1 MEEIQDNGVLEILR
15 LSLTGSRRILTSTIL
30 NPTFRM
36 NLNCE
41 PGLTSL
47 ILL

>member
-36 NLNCE
+36 NLNR
-41 PGLTSL
+41 PDLTNPL
-47 ILL
+47 VTE